1 MTSTKI
7 NGETKSKACLEKDK
21 QGVKLELEFQ
31 GHYNENKVK
40 IALQKKFL
48 KDYCNKVR
56 FKLIGD
62 PVYEG
67 KNEFM
72 WESVDVYIINQQW
85 KDIQQIG
92 EAEFSMVT

>member
-1 MTSTKI
+1 M
-7 NGETKSKACLEKDK
+7 
-21 QGVKLELEFQ
+21 KLELEFQ

-40 IALQKKFL
+40 ILLQKKFL
-48 KDYCNKVR
+48 KDHCNKVR

-72 WESVDVYIINQQW
+72 WESVDVYIIN
-85 KDIQQIG
+85 
-92 EAEFSMVT
+92 